1 MGVAS
6 IKSPLHVHAQ
16 INYEHFP
23 PLFVRFLTRTTSA
36 TGPSGN
42 NLGLLSEQRI
52 EDLLKNLK
60 SIASADTT
68 VDVEE

>member
-1 MGVAS
+1 
-6 IKSPLHVHAQ
+6 VHAQ

-23 PLFVRFLTRTTSA
+23 PLFVRFLTRTTGP
-36 TGPSGN
+36 TGPSGHD
-42 NLGLLSEQRI
+42 LGLLSEQRI

-68 VDVEE
+68 VNVEE